1 MSSAVI
7 SRQTSDALDRVLAFF
22 GIDSYNRPLFGEAAR
37 MAGVDAFSK
46 TIEGL
51 DAAIRVDSRA
61 GTERRI
67 RERIAL
73 QREID
78 QKNTKA
84 LEKTR

>member
-1 MSSAVI
+1 MSSTVI
-7 SRQTSDALDRVLAFF
+7 SRQTSDALDRVMAFF
-22 GIDSYNRPLFGEAAR
+22 GIDSYNRALFGEAAR
-37 MAGVDAFSK
+37 MVGVEAFSK

-73 QREID
+73 QKEID
-78 QKNTKA
+78 QKTKPVG
-84 LEKTR
+84 RSR